1 MFPALSF
8 SVQIDGPTV
17 AAIVALVGA
26 LVGIWVNGDR
36 AERQRRRALHA
47 RALKS
52 VIEYGEMPFVI
63 RRRRCEPEHRSED
76 RVRISDHF
84 SAVKAEAESCR
95 ALLNADGDA
104 QLARSFEALYS
115 TARRVVGSEA
125 HLAWKDEPVS
135 ADSEMNMGELYGRL
149 SEFHGD
155 LELFHGDLGW
165 ATLPQRKRL
174 WRRLR
179 GRGSSTGLGS

>member
-1 MFPALSF
+1 MLPALSF
-8 SVQIDGPTV
+8 SVQIDGPAA
-17 AAIVALVGA
+17 AAIVALMGV
-26 LVGIWVNGDR
+26 LIGIWINGDR

-84 SAVKAEAESCR
+84 SAVKAEVESCR

-104 QLARSFEALYS
+104 QLAQSFETLYS
-115 TARRVVGSEA
+115 TARRVVGGEA
-125 HLAWKDEPVS
+125 HLAWKEEPVS
-135 ADSEMNMGELYGRL
+135 ADSEMNMGDLYSRLAEFQDELGV
-149 SEFHGD
+149 FH
-155 LELFHGDLGW
+155 EELGW
-165 ATLPQRKRL
+165 ATLPQRKKS

-179 GRGSSTGLGS
+179 GRGR

>member
-1 MFPALSF
+1 MLPALSF
-8 SVQIDGPTV
+8 SVQLDGPTV

-63 RRRRCEPEHRSED
+63 IRRRCEPERRSED

-104 QLARSFEALYS
+104 QLARSFETLYS
-115 TARRVVGSEA
+115 TARRVVGGEA
-125 HLAWKDEPVS
+125 HRAWKEDPVS
-135 ADSEMNMGELYGRL
+135 ADSEMNMGDLYSRL
-149 SEFHGD
+149 AEFHEE
-155 LELFHGDLGW
+155 LEVFQEELGW
-165 ATLPQRKRL
+165 ATLPQRKRS

-179 GRGSSTGLGS
+179 GRGQ